1 MATNKKKMSREEGL
15 AKWESTH
22 KDLAAAKKERDR
34 TRGTRETTNP
44 LMKDMKSRMPA
55 AKPKAGPKKSAPVS
69 GEGRQ
74 ALHMAD
80 KEDKARARRTAPV
93 SGEGRQAL
101 RMADKE
107 NNTKQK
113 KARQSL
119 NDALKSVKRRNSK

>member
-80 KEDKARARRTAPV
+80 KADKAKARKSAPV

-101 RMADKE
+101 KMADKAD
-107 NNTKQK
+107 
-113 KARQSL
+113 KAKPKGRQSL
-119 NDALKSVKRRNSK
+119 DDALKSVKRRK

>member
-1 MATNKKKMSREEGL
+1 MATNKKKNASMYMEHGSALHRGRYKTLKE
-15 AKWESTH
+15 H
-22 KDLAAAKKERDR
+22 RAAVEKQNANK
-34 TRGTRETTNP
+34 
-44 LMKDMKSRMPA
+44 
-55 AKPKAGPKKSAPVS
+55 AKPKSTPVS